1 MSLKSLATNRLDA
14 LASRRPMTNVQENL
28 PSRKLGAE
36 PPVLQSVT
44 PTQGSG
50 CATHWMAWISERCPL
65 IPEDQRY
72 VHRSLISLSPS
83 LRERMAKRY
92 VAAWHTA
99 AANMPC
105 EHQRENAGR
114 AAANRT
120 LLAVI

>member
-14 LASRRPMTNVQENL
+14 LASRRSMLNVQQNY
-28 PSRKLGAE
+28 PSRRLGAKL
-36 PPVLQSVT
+36 PALQLVT
-44 PTQGSG
+44 STQDSG
-50 CATHWMAWISERCPL
+50 CATHWIAWISERCPL

-72 VHRSLISLSPS
+72 VYRSLISLSPS

-114 AAANRT
+114 AAANQT